1 MKILSYQKQQGVAL
15 VISLIILISLTML
28 GMTSIQRT
36 TTDLAMAGNQR
47 ETGLMLQAAE
57 VGLTTAEDFAETNTS
72 NGDYND
78 TNGLY
83 EVVADDPAY
92 RGPDY
97 YNDVT
102 WGVNNSKPAGA
113 AIATEFGLK
122 VEPRFI
128 IEYLGDQSQT
138 PLGKINIGSYGNR
151 NQGYEASIYRATARG
166 VGVTGNSFRYVQSY
180 YGKKIND

>member
-1 MKILSYQKQQGVAL
+1 MMIHSYQKQQGVAL
-15 VISLIILISLTML
+15 VISLIILVSLTML

-36 TTDLAMAGNQR
+36 TTDLSMAGNQR

-57 VGLTTAEDFAETNTS
+57 VGLVAAEDFAEMNTS
-72 NGDYND
+72 NGDYNN

-83 EVVADDPAY
+83 EVVASD
-92 RGPDY
+92 PDY
-97 YNDVT
+97 VGPGYFSDVT
-102 WGVNNSKPAGA
+102 WGVNNSKPAGS

-128 IEYLGDQSQT
+128 IEYLGDRDQT
-138 PLGKINIGSYGNR
+138 PLGKINIGSYG
-151 NQGYEASIYRATARG
+151 QLQPGYSASIYRATARG

-180 YGKKIND
+180 YGKRLND